1 MKGTAVTFK
10 DGKAIVELADGSR
23 VLSVVKSGSMYIVK
37 IVQLSLEAFIAQSN

>member
-23 VLSVVKSGSMYIVK
+23 VLSAVKSGSMYIVK
-37 IVQLSLEAFIAQSN
+37 IVQSLPEAFIA